1 MRATTLLT
9 EILGLKETKVLG
21 LEFVPDGLVVEV
33 KPRQRRARCSGCTRK
48 VRGLYDRRDGRRWRH
63 LSLAGLDVWVRYDV
77 RRVECPRCGVRVEL
91 VPWAERESDFTVP
104 FEEMTAYLAQRTDQT
119 TVSGMMRVAWTT
131 VGSIVARVIARLGPT
146 DRLEGLRCIGVDELS
161 YRRHHEY
168 VTVVVDHRSGNV
180 VWVGEGKSA
189 DTLKQFFAALGAER
203 AALLE
208 AVTIDLSGAYIK
220 AVTEA
225 SPAALL
231 VFDRFHVQR
240 LAHEAVDE
248 VRRSEAR
255 ALSIA
260 EDRRLLKGIRFALQ
274 KNPWNLLRSER
285 IKLTQLQREN
295 RRIYRAYLLKESL
308 LDILDRHQVGVAAR
322 KLDEWCRWAMRSQ
335 LRPFKKLAR
344 TLRKHKDGVLAYV
357 QTRLNN
363 GRTEGLNGKIRVIT
377 RRAFGF
383 HNVSSLIGMIFLCC
397 SGLRLSP
404 LHRTPS
410 PPLLNPQLT

>member
-1 MRATTLLT
+1 MRATSLLT
-9 EILGLKETKVLG
+9 EILGLKGTTVLG
-21 LEFVPDGLVVEV
+21 WQFVPDGLEVHV
-33 KPRQRRARCSGCTRK
+33 KPRLRTGRCSGCAR
-48 VRGLYDRRDGRRWRH
+48 RAPIYDRRVGRRWRH
-63 LSLAGLDVWVRYDV
+63 LSLAGLEVWLRHDV
-77 RRVECPRCGVRVEL
+77 RRVDCRRCGVRVEQ
-91 VPWAERESDFTVP
+91 VPWAERESDFTIP
-104 FEEMTAYLAQRTDQT
+104 FEEMTAYLTQRTDRT
-119 TVSGMMRVAWTT
+119 TVANMMRVAWTT
-131 VGSIVARVIARLGPT
+131 VGSIVERVIARLGPT

-168 VTVVVDHRSGNV
+168 VTVVVDHRSGTV
-180 VWVGEGKSA
+180 VWVGEGKSS

-203 AALLE
+203 AKLLE
-208 AVTIDLSGAYIK
+208 AVTIDLSAAYIK

-248 VRRSEAR
+248 VRRAETR
-255 ALSIA
+255 VLSAA

-285 IKLTQLQREN
+285 IKLTLLQRDN
-295 RRIYRAYLLKESL
+295 RRIYRAYLLKEAL
-308 LDILDRHQVGVAAR
+308 LDILDRHQVGVAKR
-322 KLDEWCRWAMRSQ
+322 KLEEWCRWAMRSR
-335 LRPFKKLAR
+335 LLPFKKLAR
-344 TLRKHKDGVLAYV
+344 TLRKHKTGVLAYV

-363 GRTEGLNGKIRVIT
+363 GRTEGMNGKIRVIT

-383 HNVSSLIGMIFLCC
+383 HNVSSLIAMIFLCC
-397 SGLRLSP
+397 SGLKLSP

>member
-1 MRATTLLT
+1 M
-9 EILGLKETKVLG
+9 
-21 LEFVPDGLVVEV
+21 
-33 KPRQRRARCSGCTRK
+33 
-48 VRGLYDRRDGRRWRH
+48 
-63 LSLAGLDVWVRYDV
+63 
-77 RRVECPRCGVRVEL
+77 
-91 VPWAERESDFTVP
+91 
-104 FEEMTAYLAQRTDQT
+104 
-119 TVSGMMRVAWTT
+119 
-131 VGSIVARVIARLGPT
+131 
-146 DRLEGLRCIGVDELS
+146 
-161 YRRHHEY
+161 
-168 VTVVVDHRSGNV
+168 
-180 VWVGEGKSA
+180 
-189 DTLKQFFAALGAER
+189 
-203 AALLE
+203 E

-225 SPAALL
+225 SPGALL

-248 VRRSEAR
+248 VRRAEAR

-260 EDRRLLKGIRFALQ
+260 EDRRLLKGIRFALH

-308 LDILDRHQVGVAAR
+308 LDILDRHQVGVAAQ

-404 LHRTPS
+404 LQRKPS

>member
-9 EILGLKETKVLG
+9 EILGLKETTVLG
-21 LEFVPDGLVVEV
+21 LEFVPEGLVVDV
-33 KPRQRRARCSGCTRK
+33 KPRRRRARCSVCARRAS
-48 VRGLYDRRDGRRWRH
+48 VYDRRVGRRWRH
-63 LSLAGLDVWVRYDV
+63 LSLAGLDVWLRHDV
-77 RRVECPRCGVRVEL
+77 RRVECPRCSVRVEL

-119 TVSGMMRVAWTT
+119 TVSAMMRVAWTT
-131 VGSIVARVIARLGPT
+131 VGSIVARVTARLGPT

-168 VTVVVDHRSGNV
+168 VTVVIDHRSGNV
-180 VWVGEGKSA
+180 VWVGEGKSS

-208 AVTIDLSGAYIK
+208 AVTIDLSAAYIK

-248 VRRSEAR
+248 VRRSETRVLTA
-255 ALSIA
+255 A
-260 EDRRLLKGIRFALQ
+260 EDRRLFKGIRFALQ

-344 TLRKHKDGVLAYV
+344 TLRKHKDGILAYV

-404 LHRTPS
+404 HHRTPS